1 MQLTNIYGIDRR
13 INRWS
18 LCLDCFVWCSDAS
31 GQYWANVKIDWGNTG
46 GYWGNTEGYWGNTK
60 WFWNATLSDGSV
72 DYHLWALWQRWSHKL
87 RFPLLIIVNTISVN
101 CQHNISQSID
111 AEEAFCCINLIL
123 ICIKMKLISFTFA
136 AAIFIQSPCLP
147 VSIPAGGS
155 LPIGEVQP
163 LSFQSTDLTTF
174 PFGTVLTNQSN
185 ESQLIPKCALVQFNT
200 EPVCLSMR
208 LNQFWRDTNA
218 PPPRPWN
225 YIFQRT
231 DTVHLYFLCSHSV
244 NFEKLKLEYT
254 LYYTICIYQ

>member
-1 MQLTNIYGIDRR
+1 MIPLP
-13 INRWS
+13 WL
-18 LCLDCFVWCSDAS
+18 LCLMLRCLWTILSQC
-31 GQYWANVKIDWGNTG
+31 QNRLRKYWRILRK
-46 GYWGNTEGYWGNTK
+46 YWRILRKYQMILKCNIEWWKCWLSSLSSLTK
-60 WFWNATLSDGSV
+60 MKPQAAVSPV
-72 DYHLWALWQRWSHKL
+72 DH
-87 RFPLLIIVNTISVN
+87 
-101 CQHNISQSID
+101 CQHNISQSVD

-163 LSFQSTDLTTF
+163 LSFQSTDLTTL

-218 PPPRPWN
+218 PSPRPWN

-231 DTVHLYFLCSHSV
+231 DIFCVRFLST
-244 NFEKLKLEYT
+244 LKN
-254 LYYTICIYQ
+254 